1 MAISVGFSLFG
12 FSGVIETGFRPDS
25 ILFLN
30 SVWCLELLLATL
42 SDEEA
47 FKALTKDEFEDDC
60 VSCVYL

>member
-12 FSGVIETGFRPDS
+12 FSGVIETGFRLDS

-30 SVWCLELLLATL
+30 SVWCLEFWLASL

-47 FKALTKDEFEDDC
+47 FEVLAKDEFEEDC
-60 VSCVYL
+60 VSCVHL